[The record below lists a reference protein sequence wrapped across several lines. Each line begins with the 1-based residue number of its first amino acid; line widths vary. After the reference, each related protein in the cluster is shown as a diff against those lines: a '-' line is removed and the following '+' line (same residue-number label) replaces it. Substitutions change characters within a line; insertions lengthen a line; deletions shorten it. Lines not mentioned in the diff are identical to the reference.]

1 MGALYGPLGGL
12 DEDPYIPPAVVHGR
26 QRRALQA
33 VGSMDLSPEE
43 LRCAVILA
51 ENITPAGGVDLA
63 AMPAD
68 VRALWKRRLAAH
80 GKSSRRH
87 L

>member
-1 MGALYGPLGGL
+1 MGGMLGPVGGL

-43 LRCAVILA
+43 LQILRRMA
-51 ENITPAGGVDLA
+51 EISGHPVKEEKGVMERMKGLF
-63 AMPAD
+63 
-68 VRALWKRRLAAH
+68 
-80 GKSSRRH
+80 G
-87 L
+87 

>member
-1 MGALYGPLGGL
+1 
-12 DEDPYIPPAVVHGR
+12 
-26 QRRALQA
+26 
-33 VGSMDLSPEE
+33 MDLSPEE

>member
-1 MGALYGPLGGL
+1 MPL
-12 DEDPYIPPAVVHGR
+12 DEDPYIPPTVVHDR
-26 QRRALQA
+26 QRLALRA

-68 VRALWKRRLAAH
+68 VRALWKRKLTAQN
-80 GKSSRRH
+80 KPPH

>member
-1 MGALYGPLGGL
+1 MPL
-12 DEDPYIPPAVVHGR
+12 DKDPYIPPTVVHDR
-26 QRRALQA
+26 QRLALRA

-68 VRALWKRRLAAH
+68 VRALWKRKLTAR
-80 GKSSRRH
+80 GTSSRRR